1 MKAYLVRS
9 PRWMGEIPE
18 GFVLQVVSRNTS
30 GPQADEIEAALKR
43 AGFTDS
49 MSLSYRSPGNW
60 QIKEMR
66 M

>member
-1 MKAYLVRS
+1 MKTYLVRS

-18 GFVLQVVSRNTS
+18 GYILQVGSRNTA

-49 MSLSYRSPGNW
+49 LSLSYRSPGNW
-60 QIKEMR
+60 EIKEI
-66 M
+66 